1 MKIQYYTV
9 TFNFKEE
16 TGWLNLEGGGISIE
30 FRISQEEAESLLKY
44 LDEIKRTEDLILGQ
58 PFNVT
63 DRLIENN
70 LLRSRQKEDI
80 ENFWKI
86 VNEIY
91 LGPYR
96 ILLQHAGE
104 TEKQR
109 KALRDFFKPIR
120 FRLRSNQTV
129 MEGENK
135 IQIETE
141 LPKII

>member
-30 FRISQEEAESLLKY
+30 FRISQEEADSLLKY

>member
-1 MKIQYYTV
+1 MV
-9 TFNFKEE
+9 
-16 TGWLNLEGGGISIE
+16 
-30 FRISQEEAESLLKY
+30 SQEEAESLLKY
-44 LDEIKRTEDLILGQ
+44 LDEMKRTEDLILGQ

-63 DRLIENN
+63 DRLIEIN

-80 ENFWKI
+80 EDFWKI

>member
-30 FRISQEEAESLLKY
+30 FRISQEEADSLLKY

-63 DRLIENN
+63 NRLIENN